1 MAAYMAPGV
10 SNIIVYEGT
19 NWNDVLNR
27 MATDN
32 LASQLSSSWGFSPTN
47 ATTEQIFKQM
57 IAQGQSLF
65 QASGDSGAY
74 QGGDHASGGRPECH
88 RGWRHQ
94 FDHGGRGRALAIGD
108 HVGGLRRRRQ
118 HHLADSELS
127 TSASMS
133 RGGRIR
139 DHAQHPRRGAHC
151 GHSNIPDL

>member
-1 MAAYMAPGV
+1 MTLDIMMAAYMAPGA

-74 QGGDHASGGRPECH
+74 HERDHAAGGRSE
-88 RGWRHQ
+88 RYGGGRHQ
-94 FDHGGRGRALAIGD
+94 SDDGRRGRALAIGD
-108 HVGGLRRRRQ
+108 HVVGLGRRSE
-118 HHLADSELS
+118 HDVADSELS
-127 TSASMS
+127 AAS
-133 RGGRIR
+133 R
-139 DHAQHPRRGAHC
+139 P
-151 GHSNIPDL
+151 